1 MYTPEGIYLGLAGE
15 ERIMMDLKMCN
26 RHGLIAGASGT
37 GKTITMKVM
46 AESFSDA
53 GVPVFLC
60 DVKGDVSGLAEPG
73 AQNAGMEKRIDK
85 FGLREVF
92 QYKPYPVTFWD
103 VYQEQGHPI
112 RATVSDMGPDL
123 LSRIL
128 GLSPAQE
135 GVLNIVF
142 RIADDHGLLLTDLK
156 DLRAMLNY
164 VGEHRAEYLTSYGN
178 VTPQSLGGIV
188 RALLPL
194 GCEVRVLMPCYRCIP
209 EKYRDLLGYLP
220 QQFGYY
226 KNNTPVQYLD
236 YLAALKNMSKQTAKE
251 KIEQLLE
258 LVGLS
263 DVADKKMKKFSGGMI
278 QRVGI
283 AQAMLNDPK
292 ILILDEPTAGLDPK
306 ERARFR
312 NILSTLSKDR
322 IVILSTHIVSDIES
336 IANQVILLKDRKLYR
351 MDTVSNI
358 CKTLEGRVYERV
370 MEDRAFDTFQDTHL
384 ILSVRQEQEHMQVRY
399 YSSKPEE
406 GSMNCTPNLED
417 VFLVTYQ
424 EEPA

>member
-1 MYTPEGIYLGLAGE
+1 MLTLSHVSKSYGKFSAVEDISLE
-15 ERIMMDLKMCN
+15 ME
-26 RHGLIAGASGT
+26 HGLYGMLAPNGA
-37 GKTITMKVM
+37 GKTTLIKMIATLLFPTQG
-46 AESFSDA
+46 EI
-53 GVPVFLC
+53 L
-60 DVKGDVSGLAEPG
+60 
-73 AQNAGMEKRIDK
+73 
-85 FGLREVF
+85 
-92 QYKPYPVTFWD
+92 WD
-103 VYQEQGHPI
+103 GIPI
-112 RATVSDMGPDL
+112 AK
-123 LSRIL
+123 L
-128 GLSPAQE
+128 G
-135 GVLNIVF
+135 
-142 RIADDHGLLLTDLK
+142 
-156 DLRAMLNY
+156 
-164 VGEHRAEYLTSYGN
+164 
-178 VTPQSLGGIV
+178 
-188 RALLPL
+188 
-194 GCEVRVLMPCYRCIP
+194 

-226 KNNTPVQYLD
+226 QNNTPVQYLD
-236 YLAALKNMSKQTAKE
+236 YLAALKNMPKQTAKE

-358 CKTLEGRVYERV
+358 CKTLDGKVYERV

-399 YSSKPEE
+399 YSNRPEE
-406 GSMNCTPNLED
+406 HSRSCTPNLED